1 MHWRRK
7 WQPTPVV
14 LAGESQGQELGGLLS
29 MASLS
34 RTGLKRLSSS
44 SSRAL
49 WAFSSGAN
57 GREPA
62 CQCRRQK
69 RHGFNPYVRKISW
82 RKAWEPTP
90 VFLPGESHGQ
100 RNLVAIVHSVAKST
114 TQLKR
119 LSTLQAQ
126 DIVEKKVWTQGGV
139 SSLLLP
145 PASYLPCFTSFHK
158 HLMECP
164 CEPGT
169 RQLTR
174 SGK

>member
-7 WQPTPVV
+7 WQPNPVV

-29 MASLS
+29 MASQS
-34 RTGLKRLSSS
+34 RTGLKRLSSSSSSSSS

-69 RHGFNPYVRKISW
+69 RHGFIPYVRKISW

-100 RNLVAIVHSVAKST
+100 RNLVATVHSVAKST

-126 DIVEKKVWTQGGV
+126 DIVEKNVWTQGGV

-145 PASYLPCFTSFHK
+145 PASCLPCFTS
-158 HLMECP
+158 
-164 CEPGT
+164 T
-169 RQLTR
+169 NI
-174 SGK
+174 